1 MKYLILT
8 LTLLVV
14 FLGVVC
20 RFLFSEIND
29 LREDN
34 ATLRLNNDSL
44 IANVKDYNN
53 GKMEASETIVKIQE
67 KIKYVKVDC
76 DCYNTPIP
84 DDILPLIRGE

>member
-1 MKYLILT
+1 MKYIILT

-44 IANVKDYNN
+44 IANVKDFNN
-53 GKMEASETIVKIQE
+53 GKMEASKTIVKIEE
-67 KIKYVKVDC
+67 KIKYVKTDC
-76 DCYNTPIP
+76 DCYNINLI
-84 DDILPLIRGE
+84 DDILPLARGN